1 MGGEKGSEKLNYDY
15 GLEFVG
21 GLLFGDAFCR
31 FFILTRRFRSPTR
44 LSQGNDFKEV
54 GSLMDGIKR
63 NVLGAFVD
71 EDVQR
76 VKEMCG
82 LGKVWAG
89 WKEGSGGGKE
99 NKKALKTFSETKK
112 L

>member
-1 MGGEKGSEKLNYDY
+1 
-15 GLEFVG
+15 
-21 GLLFGDAFCR
+21 
-31 FFILTRRFRSPTR
+31 
-44 LSQGNDFKEV
+44 
-54 GSLMDGIKR
+54 MDGIKR

-89 WKEGSGGGKE
+89 WKEGSGGGERKQKGIE
-99 NKKALKTFSETKK
+99 DFF
-112 L
+112 